1 MIHNRR
7 NQWLLKCSLVAAGLM
22 TYSLTLAA
30 QKPPA
35 PRPGAKSQS
44 APAKRPATVPA
55 AAQPKFKGIWE
66 PVNYPE
72 DIEFISAYFVSGDE
86 GWVSGGV
93 GNNYTK
99 GGVILHTA
107 DGGDHW
113 DVQYGDPQ
121 SADSAPQQLRFL
133 SPRQGWALGPD
144 HSLLHTRDGKHWIL
158 AGTVPYRNNFDDYR
172 FTSETHGVGQS
183 EGSISITNDGGKTWK
198 EVFACRTKVQVNGLT
213 RDSDCSF
220 RRLQFVTSTLG
231 YAIGGAYEDDKTMVL
246 AKTTDGGATWS
257 LTVSPGNGSPWDCF
271 FIDEQLGFEA
281 ENDSGNYHLYQTTD
295 GGVTWNGIPA
305 APGLHLKLQFAD
317 PEVGWTLPDGRTMT
331 FTTDGGSRWTSRAFA
346 FPEYVEAFSLPRR
359 DRAYVVGKHG
369 MVYRYRIVPVE
380 YTAKGMIDG
389 PPMPAYGG
397 QMNTDLD
404 NMKVQVK
411 ALQDKLAS
419 AAAVQ
424 RPVLQSV
431 AFRVPSRGPAQAQ
444 QNPAGGAGFTQDT
457 MDAPMSPAMQSCCTT
472 EIQGLQ
478 TNVGSFSQQAP
489 LFAGKFRN
497 LNVLFVGMN
506 MLADLMGRAQA
517 MRGSFVALKKAPDR
531 QAAAVAL
538 QNFSGQLQGTSQT
551 VSAGFPNL
559 FAGGTAQG
567 AAGTVSTA
575 VGSGIPTA
583 PGSTSGAAANPDPNA
598 APAAQPAP
606 QDPKKKDSTVDE
618 LKKKAKKIP
627 IPWPH

>member
-1 MIHNRR
+1 MTHNGR
-7 NQWLLKCSLVAAGLM
+7 NQWLFQGVCAIAGLLACA
-22 TYSLTLAA
+22 LTSAA

-35 PRPGAKSQS
+35 PRPGAKGQA
-44 APAKRPATVPA
+44 APAKKPA
-55 AAQPKFKGIWE
+55 AAAAAPQPKFKGIWE
-66 PVNYPE
+66 PANYPE

-93 GNNYTK
+93 GNNYVR

-113 DVQYGDPQ
+113 DVQYGDSQ
-121 SADSAPQQLRFL
+121 SADGAPQKLHFL

-158 AGTVPYRNNFDDYR
+158 AGTVPYRNNFDDYT

-198 EVFACRTKVQVNGLT
+198 EVFACPVIKVRVNGLT
-213 RDSDCSF
+213 RDSNCFF

-231 YAIGGAYEDDKTMVL
+231 YAIGGASEDDKTMVL

-271 FIDEQLGFEA
+271 FIDEQLGFET

-305 APGLHLKLQFAD
+305 APGLHMKLQFAD
-317 PEVGWTLPDGRTMT
+317 PEVAWTLPDGRTMT
-331 FTTDGGSRWTSRAFA
+331 FTSDGGSRWTSRQFA

-369 MVYRYRIVPVE
+369 MVYRYRVVPSD
-380 YTAKGMIDG
+380 YTAKGMLDG
-389 PPMPAYGG
+389 PPMTAYGG

-419 AAAVQ
+419 AAVPQ
-424 RPVLQSV
+424 RPAVQSV
-431 AFRVPSRGPAQAQ
+431 AFRVPSRGPAEAQ
-444 QNPAGGAGFTQDT
+444 QNPAAGAGFTQDT
-457 MDAPMSPAMQSCCTT
+457 MDAPMSPAMQSCCAA

-497 LNVLFVGMN
+497 LNLLFVGMN
-506 MLADLMGRAQA
+506 MLSDLMGRAQA

-531 QAAAVAL
+531 QAAILAL
-538 QNFSGQLQGTSQT
+538 QNFASQLQGTSQA
-551 VSAGFPNL
+551 VSSGFQNL

-567 AAGTVSTA
+567 AAGTVSNA
-575 VGSGIPTA
+575 VGSGIPNG
-583 PGSTSGAAANPDPNA
+583 PGSTSGAANPDPNA
-598 APAAQPAP
+598 APATQTTP
-606 QDPKKKDSTVDE
+606 QDPKKKDSKLDE
-618 LKKKAKKIP
+618 AKKKLKK